1 MFHFKFKIT
10 FMDFLLMF
18 HFKFQI
24 PFCFFV
30 QLQFIMRYLYLRH
43 YFCRAI
49 IQFIMR
55 YIPLKA
61 SKLCT
66 FFDLEEIIGY

>member
-18 HFKFQI
+18 HFKFECSI
-24 PFCFFV
+24 LNSKFHFAFFV
-30 QLQFIMRYLYLRH
+30 QL
-43 YFCRAI
+43 
-49 IQFIMR
+49 QFIMR